1 MADKIKPKDF
11 ENLYGSLFDNTI
23 DGLAYCQMI
32 FAAQEQPVDFIYV
45 RVNKNFEE
53 LTGLKNAEGKK
64 VTELIPGINISNPE
78 LFEIYGRV
86 ALGGKPERFETY
98 VKPLDRWFLVSV
110 YSPQK
115 NFFTAVFQNI
125 TSQKQTEKELA
136 NAVIAAK
143 NVMNDLQAEKTKLAE
158 ANTKEE
164 ALVKELEKFKLAVDN
179 TTDNV
184 IITDPEGIVI
194 YANRSVEKITG
205 YRPEEAIGKKSGA
218 LWKNPMP
225 VEYYQKMWDTIKK
238 QKKTFTSE
246 IQNKRKS
253 GEVYTALISIYPI
266 LDKNGEIEFFVSVER
281 DITKEKEVEKAKT
294 EFVSLASHQLR
305 TPLSTINWYLEMLM
319 SDDKA
324 KLNDDQTE
332 YAKEAYLASKR
343 MVGLVNALLN
353 VSRIEMGTFIIEPKL
368 INIAEIIKAVISEFE
383 HKSKEKKLEVK
394 VAYELSVP
402 KVMADPKLLDIV
414 CQNLLENAIN
424 YTPSGGKIKVSLKSK
439 GNDILIIVEDTG
451 IGIPKIQQPM
461 IFTKLFRADNAR
473 EQKTFGNGLGLYMT
487 KSIVEHSG
495 GKIWFSSK
503 GGSASGGESG
513 TTFYVTIPA
522 SGMKAK
528 TGTKSLT

>member
-11 ENLYGSLFDNTI
+11 ENLYGSLFENTI

-143 NVMNDLQAEKTKLAE
+143 NVMDDLQAEKTKLAE

-218 LWKNPMP
+218 LWKSPMP

-246 IQNKRKS
+246 IQNKRKN

-281 DITKEKEVEKAKT
+281 DITKEKEVDKAKT

-305 TPLSTINWYLEMLM
+305 TPLTAINWYIEMLQ
-319 SDDKA
+319 SKDVGV
-324 KLNDDQTE
+324 LNDKQNE
-332 YAKEAYLASKR
+332 YFSEIYKGSRR
-343 MVGLVNALLN
+343 MVELLSDLLN
-353 VSRIEMGTFIIEPKL
+353 VSRLETGRLKIEPISTDLKVFIQEVCKELQPLVLEIGCHLSLKL
-368 INIAEIIKAVISEFE
+368 PEELPKVNVDQVLLRQVIS
-383 HKSKEKKLEVK
+383 
-394 VAYELSVP
+394 
-402 KVMADPKLLDIV
+402 
-414 CQNLLENAIN
+414 NLLTNAIQ
-424 YTPSGGKIKVSLKSK
+424 YSGAKKAGQVIVSLDVSPKEY
-439 GNDILIIVEDTG
+439 IISVKDNG
-451 IGIPKIQQPM
+451 IGIPKEVQSR
-461 IFTKLFRADNAR
+461 IFEKFFRADNAH
-473 EQKTFGNGLGLYMT
+473 EIMADGNGLGLYLV
-487 KSIVEHSG
+487 KQI
-495 GKIWFSSK
+495 IDAF
-503 GGSASGGESG
+503 GGSIRFDSEAGRGAV
-513 TTFYVTIPA
+513 FYVTIPLE
-522 SGMKAK
+522 GMKSK
-528 TGTKSLT
+528 EGQKGLER